1 MIMRS
6 DDWSRATVCPHGCTR
21 ASWNGVNPAL
31 VSSSAAVCTLSASTT
46 SNSMLAWAR
55 VDPPAIPGRRSR
67 PARPGSAAKR
77 RSSGCRRRLHC
88 ASSRPVRSRA
98 VIRGDHRNA
107 ADEMHLHA
115 VTSRHRSHHT
125 DFGKRVR
132 QHCFRPRRRP
142 TSPSATGLELDWS
155 RSTDAGSR
163 VPQFPATP
171 ESKSGRRRRKH
182 RPTYGRLNTNPNFRA
197 TSAIMRPSED

>member
-21 ASWNGVNPAL
+21 ASWTRVNPAL

-142 TSPSATGLELDWS
+142 TSPSENGPPRRPPTGTGAVRGIPPPVCGQLFFNS
-155 RSTDAGSR
+155 
-163 VPQFPATP
+163 
-171 ESKSGRRRRKH
+171 
-182 RPTYGRLNTNPNFRA
+182 
-197 TSAIMRPSED
+197 SASITRMPLGPRT